1 MEKLGLQGSVQWL
14 MDRCGKVTASR
25 FKDVLATLANG
36 KPAKA
41 REDYL
46 YEIVIERLTGQPTDH
61 YISKPMQDG
70 IEREPFARMRY
81 EAESGAIVEEVGFM
95 PHPELEGVGGS
106 PDGLVGAD
114 GLIEIKCPTAAT
126 HLRTLLDGMP
136 SDHAAQIQGLLW
148 ITGRKWGDFVSY
160 YPDLPKP
167 LDVYIK
173 RVERDEEYIGKLA
186 AAVAGFLADAET
198 LIARLQP
205 AANESAPEEAAES
218 VRPAGEIVAPVE
230 PPPAADPPDD
240 YITPDQCADLEA
252 MCGEYGITVA
262 QLKKAAKVDRLAML
276 KAADYDRALAWVR
289 KHKEAA

>member
-186 AAVAGFLADAET
+186 AAVAGFLADVET
-198 LIARLQP
+198 IIARLQP
-205 AANESAPEEAAES
+205 AAKESAPEEVPVSASDEPKVES
-218 VRPAGEIVAPVE
+218 
-230 PPPAADPPDD
+230 PPPAADPADD

-252 MCGEYGITVA
+252 MCGEFGITVA
-262 QLKKAAKVDRLAML
+262 ALKKAAKVDRLAML